1 MGSRRRI
8 GVVTAGGDA
17 PGLNAAI
24 RGVGRTGLDE
34 GDEVIGILNGWT
46 GLLEEGGHRALTAED
61 FSGIVARGGT
71 ILGSSRTAPLNDD
84 EGMSRL
90 LAGIDR
96 VGLDALVAIGGDGT
110 LALARRL
117 SERGARVVGIP
128 KTIDLD
134 VANTDVCIGFDSAL
148 ATVVEAL
155 DRLHTTAASHHRV
168 MVLETMGRDTGW
180 LATLGGL
187 AGGADVI
194 CIPEFVISISEVAAR
209 LDARR
214 HAGKLSSIV
223 VVAEGARIEGLV
235 EHAVP
240 LDEAGH
246 PLLARRAIGEAV
258 ATAIEALIGAETRA
272 TVLGY
277 LQRGGAPVATDRVWA
292 SRMGATAAKMA
303 RTAGPDAVAVCE
315 GHVVAS
321 SLAALTERRRLVH
334 ERLYELC
341 KVVG

>member
-1 MGSRRRI
+1 MRGGARI

-24 RGVGRTGLDE
+24 RAVGRGALDA

-46 GLLEEGGHRALTAED
+46 GLLEDGGHKVLDEDD

-90 LAGIDR
+90 LAGVQR
-96 VGLDALVAIGGDGT
+96 LGLDALIAIGGDGT
-110 LALARRL
+110 LGLARRL
-117 SERGARVVGIP
+117 SERGVRVVGIP

-134 VANTDVCIGFDSAL
+134 VGNTEVCIGFDSAL
-148 ATVVEAL
+148 SIVVDAL

-187 AGGADVI
+187 AGGADVV
-194 CIPEFVISISEVAAR
+194 CIPEFPISIEEVAQR

-223 VVAEGARIEGLV
+223 VVAEGAHIDGLA
-235 EHAVP
+235 EHLVP
-240 LDEAGH
+240 IDEAGH
-246 PLLARRAIGEAV
+246 PQLARRAIGEAV
-258 ATAIEALIGAETRA
+258 ATAVERRIGAETRA

-292 SRMGATAAKMA
+292 SRLGATAAKMA
-303 RTAGPDAVAVCE
+303 RTAGPDAVAVRE
-315 GHVVAS
+315 GHVVPS
-321 SLAALTERRRLVH
+321 SLAALTEHRRLVH
-334 ERLYELC
+334 ERLYDLC
-341 KVVG
+341 RVVG